1 MLHVG
6 ALNEKLNV
14 TKNKTPYGT
23 LKDRMEASLVDLE
36 EAIIERLGD
45 GSQSRNIDLGL
56 TVEEETNYIYGKQ
69 VYKISSNNLVDL
81 TGPIGK
87 TIYKEFIFETNGG
100 TVQQT
105 DDSNRVW
112 FNPKFSFTYKNGG
125 SNGTDAFWIS
135 LWYDIDENKWIFGRE
150 I

>member
-6 ALNEKLNV
+6 TVNEKLNV
-14 TKNKTPYGT
+14 TKNKKTAET
-23 LKDRMEASLVDLE
+23 LKDKIEMALIDLE
-36 EAIIERLGD
+36 EAIIGRLGS
-45 GSQSRNIDLGL
+45 GSQIRNIDLGL

-125 SNGTDAFWIS
+125 SNGTDAFWVS
-135 LWYDIDENKWIFGRE
+135 FWYDIDENKWIFGRE